1 MLFGRRCEKPLF
13 DQSRGLS
20 DPALWSRDYLIPAF
34 SSIAGPIS
42 WASGMIMRVK
52 IANPI
57 GENLNGCCLCYY
69 VAHSEFWRRYVRS
82 IHSSA
87 VNVKS
92 WVWSSRLSLNS
103 GKTQYVHYHG
113 FVVCTLQGDCHIS
126 SASKT
131 ITTFSTIAPPHLIND
146 AL

>member
-1 MLFGRRCEKPLF
+1 MRFGRRCEKPLF
-13 DQSRGLS
+13 DQSRGLT

-57 GENLNGCCLCYY
+57 GEKPNGYCLCYY
-69 VAHSEFWRRYVRS
+69 VAHSGFWRRYVRS

-92 WVWSSRLSLNS
+92 RVWSSRLSLNS

-113 FVVCTLQGDCHIS
+113 FVVRMLQSDCHIS

-131 ITTFSTIAPPHLIND
+131 ITTFPHHCPTAPAYD